1 VFYATELSG
10 RYIKHLHRMDREAP
24 YQGQQMSVRNRR
36 QDVEILGTKIGF
48 ARANSVRP
56 CEISL
61 DSPIKEGQLR
71 A

>member
-1 VFYATELSG
+1 
-10 RYIKHLHRMDREAP
+10 MDREAP
-24 YQGQQMSVRNRR
+24 CQGQQMSVRNRR

-48 ARANSVRP
+48 VRANSVRP